1 MNRFNR
7 QEEERNSDALRRW
20 FAGSPGRFLVEQELA
35 CVEQLIPGLFG
46 YYLVQVGSMGALTNS
61 LKLSPIRTHV
71 LVEAFALGDSPVV
84 QLLAEPHRLP
94 LATDA
99 IDAVL
104 LPHTLDFSSDPHQVL
119 REAERILI
127 PEGRLIILGFNPW
140 SLWGAWR
147 IVRRLRSRVGVPWCG
162 RFLTLGRVQDWL
174 TLLGF
179 DLESTEHLMFS
190 PPLVGTGVMRR
201 LGFLESTGRRWWPM
215 FGGVYVIQAVKR
227 VSTLTPIEPRWKKAR
242 SKILGTGAIEPTA
255 RNANGDGIRGS
266 F

>member
-1 MNRFNR
+1 MNGFNCQAEDR
-7 QEEERNSDALRRW
+7 DSDSLRRW
-20 FAGSPGRFLVEQELA
+20 FAADPGRLLVSQELA
-35 CVEQLIPGLFG
+35 CVERLLPGLFG
-46 YYLVQVGSMGALTNS
+46 YYLVQVGGMASLTDS
-61 LKLSPIRTHV
+61 LRLSPIRTHV
-71 LVEAFALGDSPVV
+71 LVDALAEGDSPVV
-84 QLLAEPHRLP
+84 RILAEPPRLP

-127 PEGRLIILGFNPW
+127 PEGRVIILGFNPW

-147 IVRRLRSRVGVPWCG
+147 IVRRFGSRDGVPWCG
-162 RFLTLGRVQDWL
+162 RFLSLGRVQDWL

-179 DLESTEHLMFS
+179 ELEVTEHLMFS
-190 PPLVGTGVMRR
+190 PPLKSHGVMSR
-201 LGFLESTGRRWWPM
+201 LGFLESTGQRWWPM

-242 SKILGTGAIEPTA
+242 SKILGTGAIEPTT
-255 RNANGDGIRGS
+255 RNSNGDGIRGS
-266 F
+266 L